1 MSDFTALFIC
11 EGTSDAPLAEIVE
24 SMFREHAV
32 SVRITSPDF
41 SLLER
46 RVAKDLPSR
55 MRAGLKLMASDVDI
69 IICHRDADNQGHGAR
84 KGEMVSALSK
94 IGGRS
99 MLVPVIPVR
108 MTEAWLLL
116 DEPAIRTIAGS
127 PGGTSDLA
135 LPKKG
140 EVEGIAD
147 PKAVLKASILRAAQ
161 VTGRRRAR
169 LDERFSSHRRQ
180 LLERL
185 DCFGPVAEL
194 PSWKR
199 MLAEIGVV
207 ASALKA
213 RT

>member
-1 MSDFTALFIC
+1 
-11 EGTSDAPLAEIVE
+11 
-24 SMFREHAV
+24 MFGQNDV

-41 SLLER
+41 SLLEE
-46 RVAKDLPSR
+46 RVGKDLSSR
-55 MRAGLKLMASDVDI
+55 MRAGLRLMGSSVDI
-69 IICHRDADNQGHGAR
+69 VICHRDADNQGHGAR
-84 KGEMVSALSK
+84 KREMEGALSAM
-94 IGGRS
+94 GAPS
-99 MLVPVIPVR
+99 MLVPIIPVR

-116 DEPAIRTIAGS
+116 DEAAIRTVAGA
-127 PGGTSDLA
+127 PGGTNDLA
-135 LPKKG
+135 LPKKSD
-140 EVEGIAD
+140 VERVAD

-185 DCFGPVAEL
+185 DCFCPVAEL

-207 ASALKA
+207 ASALKT
-213 RT
+213 RS